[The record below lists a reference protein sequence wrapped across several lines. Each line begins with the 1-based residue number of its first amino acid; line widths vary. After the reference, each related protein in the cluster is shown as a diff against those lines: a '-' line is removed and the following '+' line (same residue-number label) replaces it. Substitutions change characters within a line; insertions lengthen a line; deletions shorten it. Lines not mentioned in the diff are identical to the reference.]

1 MTQVPPGRIATAR
14 ILNRS
19 RDSCVEIST
28 MATARIFALALL
40 AAVPSMLFAADASA
54 ATPSAPSAAAKM
66 SIKATVEHDGA
77 KLAASGT
84 SSVGETANLRASDEE
99 HAHEFSVTIVSKSD
113 QGYAVKVAYKRD
125 GKRVVKSKTLEF
137 SGESTTLD
145 AGGSKITLSLA
156 PVKAKR
162 SRIVVPEGDDP
173 LAGL

>member
-1 MTQVPPGRIATAR
+1 
-14 ILNRS
+14 
-19 RDSCVEIST
+19 

-40 AAVPSMLFAADASA
+40 AAVPSMLLAADASA
-54 ATPSAPSAAAKM
+54 ATPTAPAAAAKM

-84 SSVGETANLRASDEE
+84 SSVGGTANLRASDES
-99 HAHEFSVTIVSKSD
+99 HAHDLSVTIVSKND
-113 QGYAVKVAYKRD
+113 KGFAVRVAYKRD
-125 GKRVVKSKTLEF
+125 GKRVVKSKMLEF
-137 SGESTTLD
+137 SGESATLD

-162 SRIVVPEGDDP
+162 TRIEMPEGDDP

>member
-1 MTQVPPGRIATAR
+1 MAPDALGRIASAQ
-14 ILNRS
+14 ILNRP

-54 ATPSAPSAAAKM
+54 ATPTAPSAAARL

-77 KLAASGT
+77 KLAASAT
-84 SSVGETANLRASDEE
+84 SSVGETANLRASDEA
-99 HAHEFSVTIVSKSD
+99 HAHDLSITIVSQSD
-113 QGYAVKVAYKRD
+113 KGYAIKLAYKRD
-125 GKRVVKSKTLEF
+125 GKRVVKSKMLEF
-137 SGESTTLD
+137 SGESATLD
-145 AGGSKITLSLA
+145 VGGSKITLSLA

-162 SRIVVPEGDDP
+162 SRIEMPEGDDP

>member
-1 MTQVPPGRIATAR
+1 
-14 ILNRS
+14 
-19 RDSCVEIST
+19 

-77 KLAASGT
+77 ELAASGT
-84 SSVGETANLRASDEE
+84 SSVGETTNLRASDES
-99 HAHEFSVTIVSKSD
+99 HAHDLSVTIVSKSD
-113 QGYAVKVAYKRD
+113 KGYAVKVAYKRD

-137 SGESTTLD
+137 SGESATLD

-162 SRIVVPEGDDP
+162 SRIEMPEGDDP